1 MGCISSSLASH
12 CMKITC
18 VMITFL
24 MPSNTRLYLHTISS
38 SSNRLLSS
46 SLISL
51 NTMLFLPSVL
61 VFSKNS
67 NLYLQDLIGNC
78 RGLKRGLRWE
88 YTHMHPISLHVKH
101 WSLFSYNFLFFFNV
115 IQTRAYIY
123 TNTFSILS
131 FFFSIKSK
139 RSLFFHFSIS

>member
-101 WSLFSYNFLFFFNV
+101 WSLFSYNFLFFIFFNV
-115 IQTRAYIY
+115 IQTRVYIY

-131 FFFSIKSK
+131 FFFSIK
-139 RSLFFHFSIS
+139 

>member
-1 MGCISSSLASH
+1 MLWSRSLCH
-12 CMKITC
+12 PI
-18 VMITFL
+18 
-24 MPSNTRLYLHTISS
+24 RDLYLHTISS

-101 WSLFSYNFLFFFNV
+101 WSLFSYNFLFFIFYFFFFLFFNV
-115 IQTRAYIY
+115 IQTRVYIY

-131 FFFSIKSK
+131 FFFSIK
-139 RSLFFHFSIS
+139 